1 MAQPACLSSTET
13 TNNFRNTTRFQQLR
27 KNGWVVLKQQNKTKV
42 WLYSNSTQ
50 AVSKLQMSSLCWSL
64 EDRISSWFQMDWSPF
79 STLPSPPARWTVS
92 GRTTTTTTTATLT
105 RISLWPLSLQTVVGV
120 RLLIIFSL
128 LLVGGQWKEDE
139 NPLSGLVLTG
149 LIQWEGDKLWLW
161 WSHHHLIC
169 YYGWLETPWEHG
181 NISAHT
187 SLTVGWDTKNPRI
200 KCPFR
205 KVF

>member
-1 MAQPACLSSTET
+1 
-13 TNNFRNTTRFQQLR
+13 
-27 KNGWVVLKQQNKTKV
+27 
-42 WLYSNSTQ
+42 
-50 AVSKLQMSSLCWSL
+50 MSSLSWSH
-64 EDRISSWFQMDWSPF
+64 EDLISPWFLMDWSPF
-79 STLPSPPARWTVS
+79 STLPSSHS
-92 GRTTTTTTTATLT
+92 GRTTTTATST
-105 RISLWPLSLQTVVGV
+105 CISLWPLSLQTVVGV